1 MSKTKCLEIRHFLTL
16 EHETEGVVMM
26 KTLVL
31 ASTSP
36 YRAGLLKRLDLP
48 FKQFNPAVDE
58 APLAEE
64 NGEDL
69 VRRLSHAKALAAS
82 PAFPDS
88 VIIGSDQV
96 GLLDGR
102 ILNKPGSQDLAHAQL
117 RAASGREVT
126 FLTGLCVLDSATGE
140 SLISVD
146 VCRVSFRELSE
157 SQIKDYIARENPVDC
172 AGSFKVEGLGIALF
186 RSVSMEDP
194 TTLEGLPLIRLTSAL
209 QRFGLAVIGAGEVAT
224 RAAL

>member
-82 PAFPDS
+82 PAFPDA

-96 GLLDGR
+96 GLLDGQ
-102 ILNKPGSQDLAHAQL
+102 ILNKPGSQDLARAQL

-157 SQIKDYIARENPVDC
+157 SQIEDYIARENPVDC

-209 QRFGLAVIGAGEVAT
+209 QCFGLAVLGAGGVAT

>member
-16 EHETEGVVMM
+16 EHETEGMVMV

-69 VRRLSHAKALAAS
+69 VRRRSHAKALAAA
-82 PAFPDS
+82 PAFPDA

-96 GLLDGR
+96 GLIDGQ

-157 SQIKDYIARENPVDC
+157 SQIEDYIARENPVDC

-209 QRFGLAVIGAGEVAT
+209 QRFGLAVLGAGKVAT

>member
-16 EHETEGVVMM
+16 EHETQGMVMV

-82 PAFPDS
+82 PAFPDA

-96 GLLDGR
+96 GLLDGQ

-157 SQIKDYIARENPVDC
+157 SQIEDYIARENPVDC

-209 QRFGLAVIGAGEVAT
+209 QRFGLAVLGAGKVAT

>member
-16 EHETEGVVMM
+16 EHETEGMVMV

-69 VRRLSHAKALAAS
+69 VRRLSHAKALAAA
-82 PAFPDS
+82 PAFPDA

-96 GLLDGR
+96 GLLDGQ

-157 SQIKDYIARENPVDC
+157 SQIEDYIARENPVDC

-209 QRFGLAVIGAGEVAT
+209 QRFGLAVLGAGKVAT

>member
-1 MSKTKCLEIRHFLTL
+1 M
-16 EHETEGVVMM
+16 VMV

-69 VRRLSHAKALAAS
+69 VRRRSHAKALAAA
-82 PAFPDS
+82 PAFPDA

-96 GLLDGR
+96 GLLDGQ

-157 SQIKDYIARENPVDC
+157 SQIEDYIARENPVDC

-209 QRFGLAVIGAGEVAT
+209 QRFGLAVLGAGKVAT